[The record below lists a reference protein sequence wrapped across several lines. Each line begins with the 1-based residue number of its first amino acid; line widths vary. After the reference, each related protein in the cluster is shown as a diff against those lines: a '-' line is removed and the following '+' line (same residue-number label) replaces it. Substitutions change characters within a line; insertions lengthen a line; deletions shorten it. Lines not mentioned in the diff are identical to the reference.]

1 MKTIG
6 RWLGV
11 GVFAGFC
18 LAKLAFALPAN
29 EYCTGPVRIALFE
42 FGAMYRIASNDG
54 IDVGLI
60 DMLEK
65 RTGCSFERVV
75 RPRARIWKEL
85 ESGTLDMATAAVRTP
100 ERSRYLFFSPYMQA
114 RNVVLVRR
122 SSAPT
127 KLTLAGL
134 EAGALRMGVVRGFRH
149 EAVYDDL
156 ILRMKAIDRVTEA
169 VDVAELLR
177 MLDRKLVDVVLSQ
190 PVVYAQYV
198 SPEVVSRDYAVYDWA
213 PVAESV
219 VGSLVFS
226 RQRFTPEQ
234 FKRWDA
240 LLQSLLRDG
249 TITKILRQYV
259 GPEQARELVYDGP
272 RLTDEVV
279 QPPP

>member
-1 MKTIG
+1 MQTIC

-11 GVFAGFC
+11 GLFAGLG
-18 LAKLAFALPAN
+18 LAQPVLALTTSD
-29 EYCTGPVRIALFE
+29 YCSGPVRIALFE
-42 FGAMYRIASNDG
+42 YGAMYRVASNDG

-60 DMLEK
+60 NVLEK
-65 RTGCSFERVV
+65 RTGCRFERLV

-85 ESGTLDMATAAVRTP
+85 EAGTLDMATAAVRTP

-127 KLTLAGL
+127 KLTPAGL
-134 EAGALRMGVVRGFRH
+134 EANALRMGVVRGFHH

-156 ILRMKAIDRVTEA
+156 VLRMKAVDRVTEA
-169 VDVAELLR
+169 VDVADLLR
-177 MLDRKLVDVVLSQ
+177 MLDRKIVDVVLSQ
-190 PVVYAQYV
+190 PLVYAQYV
-198 SPEVVSRDYAVYDWA
+198 APDVVARDYDVYDWA
-213 PVAESV
+213 PVTDSA

-240 LLQSLLRDG
+240 LLQALLRDG
-249 TITKILRQYV
+249 TITKIVRQYV
-259 GPEQARELVYDGP
+259 GPEQARELVYSGP
-272 RLTDEVV
+272 D
-279 QPPP
+279 